1 MKFTAIVDQKGKT
14 ATGVRVPDERVASLG
29 QGKRPPVR
37 VTINGYTYRSTV
49 AVMGGVFL
57 LRISADVREKA
68 SLAAGDKVEV
78 DIELDTQVRVVP
90 VPADFKKLLDRNA
103 VARRAFE
110 GLSNSRKQQLVL
122 PIEGAKTPETRQRR
136 IDKALA
142 ILREG

>member
-103 VARRAFE
+103 GARRAFE

>member
-14 ATGVRVPDERVASLG
+14 ATGVRVPDEGVASLG

-78 DIELDTQVRVVP
+78 DIELDTQVREVP
-90 VPADFKKLLDRNA
+90 VPADFQKPLDRNA